1 MNIGERDELIFKFVM
16 IALRDSHGQLFGENV
31 NSVGF
36 GGYEYRPLPPNFNL
50 AQLNSMSDDQLNAFA
65 AQHGISKAATGDKSD
80 IYINRRG
87 VSLKSLRAAPAA
99 LVNHTA
105 RPGFEFAC
113 YHSGANIAFLD
124 EAVDNYW
131 NLRLNGTITEDTR
144 TTDPNCPFIPY
155 KAQLKPVIEYFLFRG
170 TGSRLSNHPA
180 CGIIEFT
187 NPFDSRTYRWL
198 SPDDAFESVWTKLI
212 FSLRAKK
219 GMPNNYNLET
229 YRGKGAQSIA
239 RWVRFTSGD
248 YRGALHIRCSK

>member
-16 IALRDSHGQLFGENV
+16 IALRDSHGKLFGENV

-36 GGYEYRPLPPNFNL
+36 GNREYRALPPNFNL
-50 AQLNSMSDDQLNAFA
+50 NQLNSMSDDQLNIIA

-80 IYINRRG
+80 IYING
-87 VSLKSLRAAPAA
+87 KGISLKSLRAAPAA

-113 YHSGANIAFLD
+113 NNSGANIAFLD

-131 NLRLNGTITEDTR
+131 KLRINGTISEDTR
-144 TTDPNCPFIPY
+144 TTDRNCPFIPY
-155 KAQLKPVIEYFLFRG
+155 KAQLKPVIEYFLFKG
-170 TGSRLSNHPA
+170 TGSKLSNHPA

-187 NPFDSRTYRWL
+187 DPLNPYTYTWL
-198 SPDDAFESVWTKLI
+198 SPDDAFESVWPKLI

-219 GMPNNYNLET
+219 GMPTNYDLNT

-239 RWVRFTSGD
+239 RWVKFTSGD